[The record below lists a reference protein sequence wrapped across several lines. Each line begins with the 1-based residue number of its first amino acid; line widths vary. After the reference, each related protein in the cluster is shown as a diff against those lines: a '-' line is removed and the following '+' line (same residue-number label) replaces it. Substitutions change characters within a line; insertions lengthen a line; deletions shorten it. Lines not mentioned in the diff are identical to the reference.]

1 MATNLAL
8 DDKLITEAVK
18 LGGHPSKKAAVT
30 EALQEYVQRHRQQGI
45 LNLFGQIDYEP
56 DYDYKQ
62 QRRRS

>member
-8 DDKLITEAVK
+8 DDGLIAEAVK

-30 EALQEYVQRHRQQGI
+30 DALQEYVQRHRQQD
-45 LNLFGQIDYEP
+45 LLKLFGQIDYEP